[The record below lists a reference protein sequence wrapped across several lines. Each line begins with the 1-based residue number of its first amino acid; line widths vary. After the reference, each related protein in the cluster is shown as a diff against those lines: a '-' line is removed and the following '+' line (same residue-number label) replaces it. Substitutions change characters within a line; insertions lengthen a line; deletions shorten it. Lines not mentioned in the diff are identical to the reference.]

1 MLIILFGLAGSGKN
15 YVGEILASEFGYFYW
30 DADQAMPNEMREAI
44 HQRANFTQTMRDNL
58 TNIII
63 KHIADFKIK
72 YSKIAISQALYK
84 EQNRNQLLS
93 VYPEAKL
100 IEVKANLKNRIAH
113 LKQRNDEIDQGY
125 AEKISHNFEKPTISH
140 GIVTNNS
147 DRIAI
152 INQLKKI
159 V

>member
-15 YVGEILASEFGYFYW
+15 YVGEILGSEFDYFYW

-44 HQRANFTQTMRDNL
+44 HQRDNFTQEMRDNL
-58 TNIII
+58 TTIII
-63 KHIADFKIK
+63 EYIANFKTQH
-72 YSKIAISQALYK
+72 SKIVVSQALYK
-84 EQNRNQLLS
+84 EKNRNQLLS

-100 IEVKANLKNRIAH
+100 IEVKANLENRIAY
-113 LKQRNDEIDQGY
+113 LKQRNDEIDQAY
-125 AEKISHNFEKPTISH
+125 AEKIYQNFEEPIILH

-159 V
+159 I